1 MRYLSFYKPG
11 FDNDAPPPNV
21 DFAGMGA
28 LIEEMTA
35 AGILIATDGL
45 QSSRK
50 GLKVQVD
57 EAGDFVVTDGP
68 FAEAKEVIGGYA
80 ILEAQSKE
88 HVIELTKRFL
98 AVMGSGQCEV
108 RLMADAGSE
117 NCLDGEIAMGEAA
130 GGVLSQGN

>member
-117 NCLDGEIAMGEAA
+117 NCLDGEIAMGEAVE
-130 GGVLSQGN
+130 GVLSQGN

>member
-35 AGILIATDGL
+35 TGILIATDGL

-57 EAGDFVVTDGP
+57 EAGDFVVSDGP
-68 FAEAKEVIGGYA
+68 FTETKEVIGGYA
-80 ILEAQSKE
+80 ILEARSRE

-108 RLMADAGSE
+108 RLMADAASE
-117 NCLDGEIAMGEAA
+117 GCLDGQIAMGEAA
-130 GGVLSQGN
+130 EGVLSQGN

>member
-68 FAEAKEVIGGYA
+68 FTETKEVIGGYA
-80 ILEAQSKE
+80 ILEARSRE

-108 RLMADAGSE
+108 RLMADAASQG
-117 NCLDGEIAMGEAA
+117 CLDGQIAMGEAA
-130 GGVLSQGN
+130 EGVLSQGN

>member
-11 FDNDAPPPNV
+11 FDHDAPPPNV

-57 EAGDFVVTDGP
+57 D
-68 FAEAKEVIGGYA
+68 A
-80 ILEAQSKE
+80 ILEAKSKE

-108 RLMADAGSE
+108 RLMQDAGAE
-117 NCLDGEIAMGEAA
+117 TCLDCGISMGEAA
-130 GGVLSQGN
+130 EGVLSQGN

>member
-11 FDNDAPPPNV
+11 FDDDAPPPNV
-21 DFAGMGA
+21 DFAAMGA

-50 GLKVQVD
+50 GVKVGID
-57 EAGDFVVTDGP
+57 GAGDFVVTDGP
-68 FAEAKEVIGGYA
+68 FAETKEIIGGYA
-80 ILEAQSKE
+80 ILEATSRE

-108 RLMADAGSE
+108 RLMHAPGAEG
-117 NCLDGEIAMGEAA
+117 CLDGQISMGEAA
-130 GGVLSQGN
+130 EGVLSQGN

>member
-50 GLKVQVD
+50 GLKVQVG

-68 FAEAKEVIGGYA
+68 FSETKEVIGGYA
-80 ILEAQSKE
+80 ILEARSRE

-108 RLMADAGSE
+108 RLMADAASE
-117 NCLDGEIAMGEAA
+117 GCLDGQIAMGEAA
-130 GGVLSQGN
+130 EGVLSQGN